1 MASAPSSS
9 SSTTSSTTLATSSL
23 VNPSLLLLSSM
34 SSMMTVKL
42 DFTNYIVWKHQIGVI
57 LKAYAMIGFL
67 DGSCVAPDSFLKDS
81 SGNFAGESN
90 PEYISWRSR
99 EKALF
104 TLSILCY
111 LHQF

>member
-9 SSTTSSTTLATSSL
+9 SSTTSSTASATSSL

-57 LKAYAMIGFL
+57 LEACAMISFL
-67 DGSCVAPDSFLKDS
+67 DSSCVAPDSFLKDS
-81 SGNFAGESN
+81 SGNFTGESN
-90 PEYISWRSR
+90 LEYISWRSK
-99 EKALF
+99 E
-104 TLSILCY
+104 
-111 LHQF
+111 